1 MVPSAS
7 WRVIVVV
14 VAVICGVQA
23 LTGDGGVVPLEP
35 EESFGVQGDEYSNQD
50 LADIS
55 GEQDVDEDDLGE
67 SEEDEDEGKAQ
78 AKASNKAGKGG
89 KKSAKKVKK
98 TSYKGGAMSKEEA
111 HAVGHQEEAQA
122 VSIHKKAAKRDKAG
136 KGGKKVKKTSNKGGA
151 NGKSGK
157 KKKWDGKTKDKA
169 GAWLFHDKPARPDGI
184 PSLLK
189 AAWKKN

>member
-98 TSYKGGAMSKEEA
+98 TS
-111 HAVGHQEEAQA
+111 
-122 VSIHKKAAKRDKAG
+122 
-136 KGGKKVKKTSNKGGA
+136 NKGGA

-157 KKKWDGKTKDKA
+157 KKKCDGKTKDKA

-189 AAWKKN
+189 AAWKKAKEKVA

>member
-1 MVPSAS
+1 MGGVAMVPSAS

-55 GEQDVDEDDLGE
+55 DEQDVDEDDLGE
-67 SEEDEDEGKAQ
+67 SEEDEDE
-78 AKASNKAGKGG
+78 
-89 KKSAKKVKK
+89 
-98 TSYKGGAMSKEEA
+98 SYKGGAMSKEEA
-111 HAVGHQEEAQA
+111 HAVGHHA
-122 VSIHKKAAKRDKAG
+122 VSMHKKAAKRDKAG
-136 KGGKKVKKTSNKGGA
+136 KGGKKSSKKSGKKVKKTSNKGGA

-189 AAWKKN
+189 